1 MDANKYHITFPK
13 GNALSFPDFKD
24 VKKKNILIFGNV
36 DHIFGC
42 FDGDIQGQ
50 ELTRYM
56 ENILNFKHMVLNDNT
71 ILFMVFEEDKKYIW
85 SMIDKY
91 VEFLKTWYC
100 FDPKLAERFEKKAK
114 KDTLCVYRE
123 ICRR

>member
-13 GNALSFPDFKD
+13 GNALCFPDFKD